1 MWRKNLR
8 REKLRGCSFKYYRQG
23 ERKNGVDSLRGMW
36 KADFQPGA
44 GMFQLRGSN
53 PESRRNRANSAARHR
68 GGLRLALSV
77 PVRVRHERAGAD
89 ALGGQAWGNRR
100 FYPEAAGTGD
110 RRPGRICRSCFGRR
124 RAGRKIRADSG
135 IGRGRECR
143 ISNYKNK
150 FRRLISS
157 RKIRRNV
164 QRDGKP
170 DFCAQKNQDS
180 VSEILA
186 EGKATSSGFAA
197 LSHLPQRG
205 RQSFVSEI
213 LEMRLIRTWPE
224 PASPV

>member
-1 MWRKNLR
+1 MALIRCAECGKLISSLAQACFNCGAPTRKA
-8 REKLRGCSFKYYRQG
+8 G
-23 ERKNGVDSLRGMW
+23 ETV
-36 KADFQPGA
+36 QI
-44 GMFQLRGSN
+44 QL
-53 PESRRNRANSAARHR
+53 PDTR

-110 RRPGRICRSCFGRR
+110 RRSGRICRSCFGRR

-143 ISNYKNK
+143 ISNYRNK

-213 LEMRLIRTWPE
+213 LEMRLIRAGPE
-224 PASPV
+224 LAALP